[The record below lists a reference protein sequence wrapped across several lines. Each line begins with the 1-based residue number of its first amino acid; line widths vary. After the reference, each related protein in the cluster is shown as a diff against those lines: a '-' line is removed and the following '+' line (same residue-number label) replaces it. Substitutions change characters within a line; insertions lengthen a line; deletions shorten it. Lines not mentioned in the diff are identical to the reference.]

1 MEDLKQ
7 RVEDTNDLYEVAIA
21 NVGEILSDPHRT
33 LYFEEK
39 TQLSSA
45 LTAQSDLI
53 KTLSEQN
60 EKLREGL
67 EILLERFLVW
77 HSTDPEDGVAIRKAK
92 KILEGK

>member
-1 MEDLKQ
+1 MTEDLKQ
-7 RVEDTNDLYEVAIA
+7 RVEETLS
-21 NVGEILSDPHRT
+21 EIKDAFRMADKGDCEIDYCLNILEDCG
-33 LYFEEK
+33 K
-39 TQLSSA
+39 I
-45 LTAQSDLI
+45 I

-92 KILEGK
+92 KILEGKYDGRT